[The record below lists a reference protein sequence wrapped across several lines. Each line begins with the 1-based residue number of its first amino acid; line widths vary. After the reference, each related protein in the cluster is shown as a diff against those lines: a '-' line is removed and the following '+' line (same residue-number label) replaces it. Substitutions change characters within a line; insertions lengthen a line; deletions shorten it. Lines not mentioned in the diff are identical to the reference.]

1 MRVGTRAAAYSLVT
15 ITSAA
20 SISPILAATADDVKA
35 FVSKAMTHI
44 KDVGRAQAFA
54 DFSQPNGNWV
64 AGELYIFCQAPDGVI
79 LAHGANPALIG
90 RNFSNVI
97 DPDGKPANKEINR
110 VGFTYGE
117 GWVHFKWPNPVT
129 NKVQPKSAWVVK
141 VDDEAVCGS
150 GYYHD

>member
-1 MRVGTRAAAYSLVT
+1 MSVSVRPVIGSSVMRMGTRAATCSL
-15 ITSAA
+15 AA
-20 SISPILAATADDVKA
+20 IMLTAAVSPILATTADDVK
-35 FVSKAMTHI
+35 
-44 KDVGRAQAFA
+44 AFA

-64 AGELYIFCQAPDGVI
+64 VGELYIFCQAPDGVI

-141 VDDEAVCGS
+141 VNDEAVCGS